1 MMSGYL
7 RAGGIIV
14 QRDRARQSLRRVD
27 PLSSAA
33 RWSHTVTRRLYSV
46 PTPNSLWHIDSH
58 MKLVRY
64 ADVVSSK

>member
-33 RWSHTVTRRLYSV
+33 RWSH
-46 PTPNSLWHIDSH
+46 I
-58 MKLVRY
+58 VRY
-64 ADVVSSK
+64 ADVVSS